1 MRIIFCGAQGTG
13 KSTLARELK
22 KIYPSLDHTMIINK
36 ETGIDAYNDILKF
49 VFHMNLSNEGI
60 EDD

>member
-22 KIYPSLDHTMIINK
+22 KIYPSLVMIDSIADSLEMKK
-36 ETGIDAYNDILKF
+36 E
-49 VFHMNLSNEGI
+49 
-60 EDD
+60 